1 MPQLTLRQIL
11 TWELIRWLVVPLSIV
26 PGVAGIIIRYVVLR
40 WLVKESRGF
49 FRVLERVTIEYP
61 EGLSLGRGVGLNLG
75 CWINARGGV
84 TIGDNVIMGPY
95 CVIHS
100 ANHRLDQLNVPVQQ
114 QGFEEKPVRIG
125 NNVWLGARVTVL
137 PGVTIADNAVV
148 GAGAV
153 VTKDIPSNA
162 IAFGNPAHVIRLRT
176 DGTEREA

>member
-1 MPQLTLRQIL
+1 MPQLTLGQIL
-11 TWELIRWLVVPLSIV
+11 TWELVRWLVVPLSIV
-26 PGVAGIIIRYVVLR
+26 PGVVGIIIRYVVLR

-61 EGLSLGRGVGLNLG
+61 KGLSIGRGVGINLG

-84 TIGDNVIMGPY
+84 TLGDNVITGPY

-100 ANHRLDQLNVPVQQ
+100 ANHRLDRLNVPIQQ

-137 PGVTIADNAVV
+137 SGVTIGDNAVV

-162 IAFGNPAHVIRLRT
+162 IAGGNPARIIRLRT
-176 DGTEREA
+176 DGAERYD

>member
-61 EGLSLGRGVGLNLG
+61 EGLSLGRGVGFNLG

-100 ANHRLDQLNVPVQQ
+100 ANHRLDQLDVPVQQ

-162 IAFGNPAHVIRLRT
+162 IAIGNPAHVIRLRT